1 MSYTNYSDQ
10 ELISGFIDG
19 ESRHFEVL
27 MNRYKDRVYTYIYL
41 TVKDRAI
48 AEDIFQ
54 DTFIKVIHSLKKGTY
69 SHDNKFVSWVMRIAH
84 NLAIDYF
91 RKKKQLQTVPNKND
105 EGLDIFNNQRFSES
119 TIEDKI
125 VKDQITDTIRLLIE
139 ELPDDQKEVIIL
151 RHYVDMSF
159 KEIAEKTGVSINT
172 ALGRMRYAVLNLRK
186 LIEEKNLILTTK

>member
-1 MSYTNYSDQ
+1 MSCTNYSDQ

-41 TVKDRAI
+41 TVRDKAI

-54 DTFIKVIHSLKKGTY
+54 DTFIKVIHSLKKGNY

-91 RKKKQLQTVPNKND
+91 RKKKQLQTVPNKNED
-105 EGLDIFNNQRFSES
+105 GFDIFNNKQFSES

-125 VKDQITDTIRLLIE
+125 VKEQISDTVRLLIE
-139 ELPDDQKEVIIL
+139 ELPEDQKEVIIL

-186 LIEEKNLILTTK
+186 LIEEKELTLTSK

>member
-1 MSYTNYSDQ
+1 MCYTNYSDQ

-54 DTFIKVIHSLKKGTY
+54 DTFIKVIHSLKKGNY

-91 RKKKQLQTVPNKND
+91 RKKKQLQTVPNKNED
-105 EGLDIFNNQRFSES
+105 GIDIFNNQRFSES

-125 VKDQITDTIRLLIE
+125 VKDQITDTVRMLIN

-186 LIEEKNLILTTK
+186 LIDEKELTLTIK

>member
-1 MSYTNYSDQ
+1 MSYTDYSDQ

-54 DTFIKVIHSLKKGTY
+54 DTFIKVIHSLKKGNY

-91 RKKKQLQTVPNKND
+91 RKKKQLQTVPNKNED
-105 EGLDIFNNQRFSES
+105 GIDIFNNQRFSES

-125 VKDQITDTIRLLIE
+125 VKDQITDTVRMLIN

-186 LIEEKNLILTTK
+186 LIDEKELTLTIK

>member
-1 MSYTNYSDQ
+1 MSYTDYSDQ

-41 TVKDRAI
+41 TVKDKAI

-91 RKKKQLQTVPNKND
+91 RKKKQLQTVPNKHD

-125 VKDQITDTIRLLIE
+125 VKDQITDTVRLLIE

-186 LIEEKNLILTTK
+186 LIEEKNLILTSK

>member
-1 MSYTNYSDQ
+1 MNYTDYSDQ

-125 VKDQITDTIRLLIE
+125 VKDQITDTVRLLIE

>member
-1 MSYTNYSDQ
+1 MSYTDYSDQ

-119 TIEDKI
+119 TVEDKI
-125 VKDQITDTIRLLIE
+125 VKNQINDTVRLLID
-139 ELPDDQKEVIIL
+139 ELPDDQREVIIL

-186 LIEEKNLILTTK
+186 LIEEKNLTLTVK

>member
-1 MSYTNYSDQ
+1 MSYTDYSDQ

-41 TVKDRAI
+41 TVKDKAI

-54 DTFIKVIHSLKKGTY
+54 DTFIKVIHSLKKGNY

-91 RKKKQLQTVPNKND
+91 RKKKQLQTIPNKND

-119 TIEDKI
+119 TVEDKI
-125 VKDQITDTIRLLIE
+125 VKDQITDTVRLLIE

-186 LIEEKNLILTTK
+186 LIEEKNIILTTK

>member
-19 ESRHFEVL
+19 EGRHFEVL

-41 TVKDRAI
+41 TVKDKAI

-125 VKDQITDTIRLLIE
+125 VKDQITDTVRLLIE

-186 LIEEKNLILTTK
+186 LIEEKNLTLTTK

>member
-1 MSYTNYSDQ
+1 MNYTKYSDQ
-10 ELISGFIDG
+10 ELISGYIDG
-19 ESRHFEVL
+19 ESRYFEVL
-27 MNRYKDRVYTYIYL
+27 MNRYKSRVYTYIYI
-41 TVKDRAI
+41 TVKDRAV
-48 AEDIFQ
+48 ADDIFQ

-125 VKDQITDTIRLLIE
+125 VKEQITDTVRLLIE
-139 ELPDDQKEVIIL
+139 ELPEDQKEVIIL
-151 RHYVDMSF
+151 RHYADMSF

-172 ALGRMRYAVLNLRK
+172 DLGRMRYAVLNLRK
-186 LIEEKNLILTTK
+186 LIEEKNLTLTAK

>member
-1 MSYTNYSDQ
+1 MSYTDYSDQ

-41 TVKDRAI
+41 TVKDKAI

-54 DTFIKVIHSLKKGTY
+54 DTFIKVIHSLKKGNY

-105 EGLDIFNNQRFSES
+105 EGLDIFNNQRFAEL

-125 VKDQITDTIRLLIE
+125 VKDQISDTVRLLIE

-186 LIEEKNLILTTK
+186 LIEEKNLTLTVK

>member
-54 DTFIKVIHSLKKGTY
+54 DTFIKVIHSLKKGNY

-91 RKKKQLQTVPNKND
+91 RKKKQLQTVPNKNED
-105 EGLDIFNNQRFSES
+105 GIDIFNNQRFSES

-125 VKDQITDTIRLLIE
+125 VKDQITDTVRMLIN

-186 LIEEKNLILTTK
+186 LIDEKELTLTIK

>member
-1 MSYTNYSDQ
+1 MSYTDYSDQ